1 MNKKITLKLDLNQA
15 NIFASKNQI
24 SKLIDNL
31 ISNAIKYNKKGGV
44 IYIISKAIFLGVA
57 DTGCGISKSNLNH
70 IFERYT
76 RFNKE
81 QGGFWHRSFLVKKYA
96 MIMASKSLV
105 NQWKIKGVFLSW
117 GTKED
122 LKKG

>member
-1 MNKKITLKLDLNQA
+1 M
-15 NIFASKNQI
+15 
-24 SKLIDNL
+24 IDNL

-44 IYIISKAIFLGVA
+44 ISIILKANFLSIV

-81 QGGFWHRSFLVKKYA
+81 QGGFGIGLSLVKK
-96 MIMASKSLV
+96 ICNDNGIKITCKSV
-105 NQWKIKGVFLSW
+105 ENQGSIFELSW
-117 GTKED
+117 DTK
-122 LKKG
+122 KV

>member
-1 MNKKITLKLDLNQA
+1 M
-15 NIFASKNQI
+15 
-24 SKLIDNL
+24 IDNL

-44 IYIISKAIFLGVA
+44 IYIISKVIFLGVA

-81 QGGFWHRSFLVKKYA
+81 QGGFGIGLFW
-96 MIMASKSLV
+96 
-105 NQWKIKGVFLSW
+105 
-117 GTKED
+117 
-122 LKKG
+122 LKNMR

>member
-31 ISNAIKYNKKGGV
+31 ISNAIKYSKKGGI

-81 QGGFWHRSFLVKKYA
+81 QGGFGIGLFW
-96 MIMASKSLV
+96 
-105 NQWKIKGVFLSW
+105 
-117 GTKED
+117 
-122 LKKG
+122 LKNMR